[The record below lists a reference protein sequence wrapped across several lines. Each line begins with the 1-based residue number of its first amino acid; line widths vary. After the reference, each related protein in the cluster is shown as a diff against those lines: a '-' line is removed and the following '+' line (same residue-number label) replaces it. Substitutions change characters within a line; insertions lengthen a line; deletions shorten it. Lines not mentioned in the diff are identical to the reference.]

1 MEQLLCHLVGD
12 FWLQN
17 DYMALNK
24 KLDFRIALLHSVMYT
39 LPFLFLTRNLLALAI
54 ICISHALI
62 DGTHIVNHLN
72 QIKNWNFKH
81 GSGYDEETRPM
92 WIWVWLLIIQDNSL
106 HLIINYLTLRF
117 IG

>member
-1 MEQLLCHLVGD
+1 MEQLLCHLIGD

-39 LPFLFLTRNLLALAI
+39 LPFLFLTRNLFALAI

-81 GSGYDEETRPM
+81 DSGYDEEVRPM